1 MSLTPLFQ
9 ACAALCDTDSDIER
23 EAKTAMLQIADKDI
37 SEQNNIGYGQHNLP
51 PEILKV
57 MRRDDADPIC
67 ALIDRYAFEWRPP
80 STSDSAAY
88 IEDSIAK
95 SHVELIGPN
104 GFIPSDRLRIGLYGM
119 LPHSA
124 YGVRTHAAEEVYI
137 MLAGEVFWQRDE
149 GGFSVHLPGSRSYH
163 PSFMKHANATAEY
176 GFMSVYIWRGDVS
189 TDSYSYSG

>member
-1 MSLTPLFQ
+1 MSLTPLFR
-9 ACAALCDTDSDIER
+9 ACAALCDTGSDIEQ
-23 EAKTAMLQIADKDI
+23 EAKTAMLEIAGSDI
-37 SEQNNIGYGQHNLP
+37 SGQNNIGYGQNNLP
-51 PEILKV
+51 SEILEV
-57 MRRDDADPIC
+57 MRRGDADPIC
-67 ALIDRYAFEWRPP
+67 DLIARYAFEWRPP

-104 GFIPSDRLRIGLYGM
+104 GFISSDRLRIGLYGM

-149 GGFSVHLPGSRSYH
+149 GGFSAHLPGSRSYH
-163 PSFMKHANATAEY
+163 PSFMKHANATGEH